1 MALPY
6 SAPGQ
11 LLMQPFATQPSKES
25 HVFDDMWISDIV
37 FVRMLRRKPNVS
49 IKMLKSR
56 NQVQRGWISPWS
68 QSKLMTQYSFL
79 IWRSTLHLTMTLA
92 FTLSKPFARFFLLL
106 SDSEVGW
113 HSHFFKPRGNEV
125 QGSPVSFPASQVCS
139 SRCQNGSDW
148 LLFGFL
154 IAQLSSPMSSLFP
167 FSH

>member
-56 NQVQRGWISPWS
+56 NQVQRG
-68 QSKLMTQYSFL
+68 
-79 IWRSTLHLTMTLA
+79 
-92 FTLSKPFARFFLLL
+92 
-106 SDSEVGW
+106 
-113 HSHFFKPRGNEV
+113 
-125 QGSPVSFPASQVCS
+125 
-139 SRCQNGSDW
+139 
-148 LLFGFL
+148 
-154 IAQLSSPMSSLFP
+154 
-167 FSH
+167 